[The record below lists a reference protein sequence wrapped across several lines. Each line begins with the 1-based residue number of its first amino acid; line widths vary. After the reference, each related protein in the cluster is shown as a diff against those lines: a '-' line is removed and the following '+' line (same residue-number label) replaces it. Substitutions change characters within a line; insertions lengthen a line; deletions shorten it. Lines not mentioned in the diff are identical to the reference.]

1 MLIAVG
7 GSAALSDVRGPEVRV
22 RPVTVPSMTAAV
34 ADAAPATNQGGAP
47 SLATL
52 SVSTVR

>member
-22 RPVTVPSMTAAV
+22 RPVTVPTSAAV
-34 ADAAPATNQGGAP
+34 ADAAPVMNQSGAP
-47 SLATL
+47 SLATM
-52 SVSTVR
+52 SVSAVR